1 MNDILKQR
9 LVGALVIIALG
20 IVFWPVVF
28 VDAERQAMDR
38 TSQVPPMPT
47 MKHSRIETPKRLN
60 TVEPAS
66 ASAEI
71 TLHDAPPET
80 TTPETTT
87 PETTTPETV
96 SSDASDAEAGTSGPA
111 LDETGIP
118 VAWVLQVVSVS
129 KREKAEALT
138 QELIDAGYE
147 AYHRPLKR
155 GQDTLYRIYVGP
167 VFDLDQLRKTK
178 QKVDSRLKVNALI
191 ARYIP

>member
-1 MNDILKQR
+1 LNDILKQR
-9 LVGALVIIALG
+9 LVGAVVIIALG
-20 IVFWPVVF
+20 VVFWPVVF

-47 MKHSRIETPKRLN
+47 MKHSHIETPKRLS
-60 TVEPAS
+60 TVAPAS
-66 ASAEI
+66 RSAAI
-71 TLHDAPPET
+71 SLHDAPPAT
-80 TTPETTT
+80 ASPETATA
-87 PETTTPETV
+87 EASDVV
-96 SSDASDAEAGTSGPA
+96 SSTSGPA

-129 KREKAEALT
+129 KKEKADALT
-138 QELIDAGYE
+138 QQLIDAGYK

-155 GQDTLYRIYVGP
+155 GQDTLYRIYLGP

-178 QKVDSRLKVNALI
+178 RQVDSRLKVDAII

>member
-1 MNDILKQR
+1 LNDILKQR

-38 TSQVPPMPT
+38 TSQVPPMPA
-47 MKHSRIETPKRLN
+47 MKHSRIETPQRLS
-60 TVEPAS
+60 TVEPVS
-66 ASAEI
+66 AAAEI
-71 TLHDAPPET
+71 TLHDAPPVT
-80 TTPETTT
+80 GNA
-87 PETTTPETV
+87 ETV
-96 SSDASDAEAGTSGPA
+96 APEAVGPDAADAEAGTSGPA

-129 KREKAEALT
+129 KREKAETLT
-138 QELIDAGYE
+138 QELIDAGYK
-147 AYHRPLKR
+147 AYNRPLKR

-178 QKVDSRLKVNALI
+178 QQVDSRLQVDAII